1 MFRKIKTEDKDFY
14 INAVEEFYD
23 SDAVLHKIPKSNIIK
38 TFEELI
44 SSAKYAEAF
53 IIEENNEKAGYAL
66 ITKTFSQEAGG
77 LVFWIEEI
85 FILPK
90 FRGLGLCHKFLEFIK
105 QNYDVKRLRLE
116 YTESNKKVMNIYEKC
131 GFKTCDYKQMIF
143 EY

>member
-1 MFRKIKTEDKDFY
+1 MFRKIKPEDKDFY
-14 INAVEEFYD
+14 INAVEEFYN

-44 SSAKYAEAF
+44 HSAKYAEAF

-66 ITKTFSQEAGG
+66 LAKTFSQEAGG

-90 FRGLGLCHKFLEFIK
+90 FRGRGLCHKFLEFIK

-116 YTESNKKVMNIYEKC
+116 YTESNKKVVNLYEKS
-131 GFKTCDYKQMIF
+131 GFKICEYKQMIF
-143 EY
+143 EC